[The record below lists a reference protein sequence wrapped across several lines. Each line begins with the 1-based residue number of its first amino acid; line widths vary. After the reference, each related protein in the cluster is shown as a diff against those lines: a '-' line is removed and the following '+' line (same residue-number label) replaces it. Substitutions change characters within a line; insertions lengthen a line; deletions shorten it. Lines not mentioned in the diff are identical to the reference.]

1 MRRNL
6 ASGQAHKNEVESK
19 QSPFRRRSAK
29 TAPSRRLHAARTTER
44 LCSIDDLPIGFLRVR
59 MGPEPRCVL
68 ANSAAAR
75 MHGYGSAEELL
86 GPCPRWEDLFAD
98 PSEGERIA
106 RKVFSSAGAGPCVQE
121 VELRRRDG
129 TAFWASLRIT
139 PAGKAA
145 AERGQRLFEVLVE
158 DLSAR
163 KKAEGDLREAL
174 ARLEDSNRQLEDAI
188 ARANQLAFEAEMAN
202 QAKSGFLANMSHE
215 IRTPMN
221 GVLGMIGLLLE
232 TELTPEQ
239 RDFADTVRTSA
250 EALLALI
257 NDILDFSKIEAGK
270 MDLERI
276 DFDLRTC
283 VEDACEL
290 VAHKAQEK
298 GLELAILFHYEVPT
312 RVVGDPARLRQILL
326 NLVSNAVK
334 FTEKGEIVVRVTL
347 EDLREDKETVRFE
360 VQDTGI
366 GIPEDR
372 IDSLFRPF
380 TQVDASTTRKY
391 GGTGLGLAICREL
404 VEAMEGR
411 IEVRSQPGKGSTFSF
426 TAVFGRQAAEE
437 SGTSEAAQEV
447 EIRGLRVLVVDDSP
461 TNRKIF
467 REQLRAWGC
476 QMEEAGDGPSAL
488 EILREAARRQSPVS
502 LAIVD
507 FLMPGMDCPAFAQA
521 VRSDPTLAR
530 TGLVLVTSIPRRGDG
545 ARMLEAGFDAY
556 LTKPVKHAQLFDAI
570 ATVVGLRRREPDGK
584 PRQLVTK
591 HSLKEAARSRCRIL
605 LVEDNLVNQKV
616 AVRILEKAGYRCDVA
631 ANGQEAVDAVARTR
645 YDLILMDC
653 QMPVM
658 DGYEATRRIRA
669 SESGGATRVPIIAM
683 TAHALQED
691 RDLCLEAGMDDY
703 MTKPVQPEALR
714 RVLDAYLIGK
724 ARGGS
729 EGEPAKDNPAKTD
742 ERKQILDRM
751 QELACGDEGF
761 VQELLGLFLS
771 ESEKRLASLAEAIRS
786 QDLELIKREAH
797 TLKGSS
803 ANAGA
808 EAMREKA
815 YRLEKLSQEGS
826 PEEMQKAFQDLADQ
840 FERTRRMFEGY
851 LDPAAAAG
859 AGGSGA

>member
-1 MRRNL
+1 MRK
-6 ASGQAHKNEVESK
+6 SFPCGQACRNECEGERGRLGRK
-19 QSPFRRRSAK
+19 RAR
-29 TAPSRRLHAARTTER
+29 TAGSGHLHAAQSLER
-44 LCSIDDLPIGFLRVR
+44 LCAIDDLPIGLVRVR
-59 MGPEPRCVL
+59 VGSGLRCVL

-75 MHGYGSAEELL
+75 MHGFASADELL
-86 GPCPRWEDLFAD
+86 GASRSWEDLFAD
-98 PSEGERIA
+98 PTEGRRLAEEA
-106 RKVFSSAGAGPCVQE
+106 LSAAGPWARE
-121 VELRRRDG
+121 VELRRKDG
-129 TAFWASLRIT
+129 ARFWACLRIT
-139 PAGKAA
+139 PARCAGS
-145 AERGQRLFEVLVE
+145 ESGPRLFEALVE
-158 DLSAR
+158 DLTSR
-163 KKAEGDLREAL
+163 KQAEHDLREAL
-174 ARLEDSNRQLEDAI
+174 ARLEDSNRQLEEAI
-188 ARANQLAFEAEMAN
+188 ARANQLAFEAELAN

-239 RDFADTVRTSA
+239 RDFAETVRTSA

-347 EDLREDKETVRFE
+347 EDLSQDKETVRFE

-391 GGTGLGLAICREL
+391 GGTGLGLAICRQL

-411 IEVRSQPGKGSTFSF
+411 IEARSEPGKGSTFSF
-426 TAVFGRQAAEE
+426 TAVFGRQTVEE
-437 SGTSEAAQEV
+437 KTTAEAAHDV
-447 EIRGLRVLVVDDSP
+447 EIRGLRVLLVDDSP

-476 QMEEAGDGPSAL
+476 EMQEAADAAGAL
-488 EILREAARRQSPVS
+488 EILREAAKNQRPVS
-502 LAIVD
+502 VAIVD
-507 FLMPGMDCPAFAQA
+507 FLMPGMDCPAFAQT
-521 VRSDPTLAR
+521 VRADGSIAR

-556 LTKPVKHAQLFDAI
+556 LTKPVKHAQLYDAI
-570 ATVVGLRRREPDGK
+570 TTVVGLRRREPDGK

-591 HSLKEAARSRCRIL
+591 HSLKEAARSRYRIL
-605 LVEDNLVNQKV
+605 LVEDNPVNQKV

-658 DGYEATRRIRA
+658 DGYEATRQIRSSEPAGARI
-669 SESGGATRVPIIAM
+669 PIIAM

-724 ARGGS
+724 DRG
-729 EGEPAKDNPAKTD
+729 ENAVQPPKDEPDKGN
-742 ERKQILDRM
+742 ERKEILDRM
-751 QELACGDEGF
+751 QELACGDDGF

-771 ESEKRLASLAEAIRS
+771 ESEKRLASLGEAIRC
-786 QDLELIKREAH
+786 QDLELVKREAH

-808 EAMREKA
+808 ESMREKA

-826 PEEMQKAFQDLADQ
+826 PEDMQKAFQDLAEQ
-840 FERTRRMFEGY
+840 FERTRRMLEDY

>member
-1 MRRNL
+1 M
-6 ASGQAHKNEVESK
+6 AHSTAWGQAGRNQHDYTQRNPTAGQEKATG
-19 QSPFRRRSAK
+19 PGRSHM
-29 TAPSRRLHAARTTER
+29 PGSLDR
-44 LCSIDDLPIGFLRVR
+44 LCSIDDLPIGLLRVH
-59 MGPEPRCVL
+59 MGHEPRCVL

-75 MHGYGSAEELL
+75 MHGYTSPEELL
-86 GPCPRWEDLFAD
+86 GACSSWAELFAD
-98 PSEGERIA
+98 PAEGERLA
-106 RKVFSSAGAGPCVQE
+106 KEVLSAAVPCVRE

-129 TAFWASLRIT
+129 ATLWACLRVAPVKRID
-139 PAGKAA
+139 G
-145 AERGQRLFEVLVE
+145 EREPPLIEVLVE

-163 KKAEGDLREAL
+163 KKAEGDLREAM
-174 ARLEDSNRQLEDAI
+174 ARLEDSNRQLEEAI
-188 ARANQLAFEAEMAN
+188 ARANQLAFEAELAN
-202 QAKSGFLANMSHE
+202 QAKSGFLANISHE

-239 RDFADTVRTSA
+239 REFAETVRTSA
-250 EALLALI
+250 EALLALL

-334 FTEKGEIVVRVTL
+334 FTEKGEILVRVTL
-347 EDLREDKETVRFE
+347 EDVQEDRETVRFE

-372 IDSLFRPF
+372 IGLLFRPF
-380 TQVDASTTRKY
+380 AQVDASTTRKY
-391 GGTGLGLAICREL
+391 GGTGLGLAICRQL

-411 IEVRSQPGKGSTFSF
+411 IEARSQLGKGSTFSF
-426 TAVFGRQAAEE
+426 TVVFGRQAADE
-437 SGTSEAAQEV
+437 SGTNEDAQEV
-447 EIRGLRVLVVDDSP
+447 EIRGLRVLVVDDNP
-461 TNRKIF
+461 TSRKIF
-467 REQLRAWGC
+467 QEQLHFWGC
-476 QMEEAGDGPSAL
+476 EMEEAADAIRAL
-488 EILREAARRQSPVS
+488 EMLREGALRGNPFP

-507 FLMPGMDCPAFAQA
+507 FLTSGTDCQVFAQE
-521 VRSDPTLAR
+521 VRADPAIAH

-545 ARMLEAGFDAY
+545 VRMLEAGFDAY

-570 ATVVGLRRREPDGK
+570 ATVVGLRRSEPERK

-591 HSLKEAARSRCRIL
+591 HSLKEAARNRYRIL
-605 LVEDNLVNQKV
+605 VVEDNQVNQKV

-631 ANGQEAVDAVARTR
+631 ANGQEAVEAVARAR

-658 DGYEATRRIRA
+658 DGYEAARRIRA
-669 SESGGATRVPIIAM
+669 CEAGGSTRIPIIAM
-683 TAHALQED
+683 TAHAVQED

-703 MTKPVQPEALR
+703 MTKPVRPEVLR
-714 RVLDAYLIGK
+714 RVLDAHLIGK
-724 ARGGS
+724 AGGGS
-729 EGEPAKDNPAKTD
+729 EVEPASD
-742 ERKQILDRM
+742 EAGKVDEPKEILDRLR
-751 QELACGDEGF
+751 ELDCGDEGF
-761 VQELLGLFLS
+761 VQELLAVFLS
-771 ESEKRLASLAEAIRS
+771 ESEKRLASLGEAIRS

-815 YRLEKLSQEGS
+815 FRLEKLSQGGS
-826 PEEMQKAFQDLADQ
+826 LEEMQRAFQDLVDQ
-840 FERTRRMFEGY
+840 FERTRRALEGY
-851 LDPAAAAG
+851 REPAAAAG
-859 AGGSGA
+859 A

>member
-1 MRRNL
+1 MRRNS
-6 ASGQAHKNEVESK
+6 ASGQARKNEAES
-19 QSPFRRRSAK
+19 QHGTFRRGSAK
-29 TAPSRRLHAARTTER
+29 AAPSRRLHAARTTER

-59 MGPEPRCVL
+59 MSPKSRCVL

-75 MHGYGSAEELL
+75 MHGYGCAEELL
-86 GPCPRWEDLFAD
+86 GACRRWQDLFAD
-98 PSEGERIA
+98 PSEGGRIA
-106 RKVFSSAGAGPCVQE
+106 QEVLSSDGAGPNFHE

-129 TAFWASLRIT
+129 TVFWACLRIT
-139 PAGKAA
+139 PAGSAG
-145 AERGQRLFEVLVE
+145 AERGQKLFEVLVE
-158 DLSAR
+158 DLSGR
-163 KKAEGDLREAL
+163 KKTDEDLREAL
-174 ARLEDSNRQLEDAI
+174 ARLEDSNRQLENAI

-290 VAHKAQEK
+290 VAYKAQEK

-334 FTEKGEIVVRVTL
+334 FTDKGEIVVRVTL
-347 EDLREDKETVRFE
+347 EDLREDRETVRFE
-360 VQDTGI
+360 VQDSGI

-391 GGTGLGLAICREL
+391 GGTGLGLAICRQL

-411 IEVRSQPGKGSTFSF
+411 IEVRSEPGKGSTFSF
-426 TAVFGRQAAEE
+426 TAVFGRQTAGETAA
-437 SGTSEAAQEV
+437 SEAVQEV
-447 EIRGLRVLVVDDSP
+447 EIRGLRVLVVDDNP

-476 QMEEAGDGPSAL
+476 QTEEAADGPTAL
-488 EILREAARRQSPVS
+488 EILREAATRESPVS

-507 FLMPGMDCPAFAQA
+507 FLMPGMDCQAFAQA
-521 VRSDPTLAR
+521 VRSDPTIAR

-545 ARMLEAGFDAY
+545 TRMLEAGFDAY

-570 ATVVGLRRREPDGK
+570 AVVVGLRRREPDGK

-591 HSLKEAARSRCRIL
+591 HSLKEAARSRHRIL

-658 DGYEATRRIRA
+658 DGYEATRQIRA
-669 SESGGATRVPIIAM
+669 SESGGATRIPIIAM

-691 RDLCLEAGMDDY
+691 RALCLEAGMDDY

-714 RVLDAYLIGK
+714 QVLDAYLIGK
-724 ARGGS
+724 IRGASEEGS
-729 EGEPAKDNPAKTD
+729 PKDDPGKGD

-771 ESEKRLASLAEAIRS
+771 ESEKRLASLGEAIRS
-786 QDLELIKREAH
+786 QDLEVIKREAH

-808 EAMREKA
+808 EAMREKS
-815 YRLEKLSQEGS
+815 YQLEKLSQEGS
-826 PEEMQKAFQDLADQ
+826 PEEIEKAFQELANQ
-840 FERTRRMFEGY
+840 FERTRRMLEDY
-851 LDPAAAAG
+851 LDPATAAG
-859 AGGSGA
+859 ACGSGA